1 MKVLKQLKENR
12 DDILRIA
19 AKHGA
24 YNIRV
29 FGSVVRGEDLP
40 ESDVDFLVDL
50 ESDRSLFDI
59 GGLLIELKNYLKRD
73 VDVVTKNG
81 LHWYIRDRIL
91 EEAQLL

>member
-1 MKVLKQLKENR
+1 MKVLTQLKENR